1 MRRRVGLALVAM
13 IVAACGAFPWTLPE
27 AIDGQVGISD
37 ERALAIARE
46 AAPDAAKDGE
56 VLDFHRAT
64 FSDVA
69 DPRVPVLEGPQPEPG
84 DCVIVIDLGDDE
96 GSGFGEGAH
105 VILDCDSGAVL
116 HIWEWAS

>member
-1 MRRRVGLALVAM
+1 VRRTLGLAF
-13 IVAACGAFPWTLPE
+13 VAALLAGCGAFPWTLPE
-27 AIDGQVGISD
+27 AIDGRPAITD
-37 ERALAIARE
+37 EQALSIARE

-56 VLDFHRAT
+56 VLDFHRAS
-64 FSDVA
+64 FGDVA
-69 DPRVPVLEGPQPEPG
+69 DPRVPVLEGPQPAPG
-84 DCVIVIDLGDDE
+84 DCVIVINLGHDE